1 MIKELK
7 RIIGPALTVDVV
19 AFTVKEDNLCIL
31 LLKLEHGRTKNKWV
45 LPGCFVGLEEKLSET
60 AKRALSQKANI
71 NINYLEQLYTFG
83 DNVERDT
90 RGRVVST
97 GYFALVDYRKFNL
110 KTTEGYSDIN
120 WFPIDNLPEIGY
132 DHKEIIEKAIIRIR
146 NKIQYSNIA
155 CHLLPRYFTLS
166 SLQKVYEAVL
176 GRSLDKRN
184 FRKKVLSIG
193 VIRETKEK
201 EKLTTYRP
209 PKLYKFVSKKHKEVE
224 LV

>member
-1 MIKELK
+1 MVKELK
-7 RIIGPALTVDVV
+7 RIVGPALTVDVV
-19 AFTVKEDNLCIL
+19 AFTVKEDSLCIL
-31 LLKLEHGRTKNKWV
+31 LLKLEQKKAKNKWV
-45 LPGCFVGLEEKLSET
+45 LPGCFVGLEERLGET
-60 AKRALSQKANI
+60 AKRSLSQKANI

-83 DNVERDT
+83 DNIERDT

-110 KTTEGYSDIN
+110 KTTEKYSDIN
-120 WFPIDNLPEIGY
+120 WFPINNLPEIGY

-155 CHLLPRYFTLS
+155 CHLLPRYFSLS

-193 VIRETKEK
+193 VIRESKEK

-209 PKLYKFVSKKHKEVE
+209 PRLYKFVTTKYKEVE